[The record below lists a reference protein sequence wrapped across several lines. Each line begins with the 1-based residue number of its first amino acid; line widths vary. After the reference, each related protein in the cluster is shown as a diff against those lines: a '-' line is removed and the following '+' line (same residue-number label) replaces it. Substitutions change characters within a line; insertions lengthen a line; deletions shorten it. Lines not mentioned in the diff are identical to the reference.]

1 MRGSW
6 PPELKTSVV
15 QCSPLQEL
23 KYMIV
28 SQILVVT
35 GFHRSATSVVASY
48 LLNAGLNMGEDLMGA
63 SINNAKGHFEDWDA
77 VQLHDQFLAS
87 SGTNWQFHNECQ
99 LQTDMKQLQQYVQQ
113 RSRKSD
119 HWGVK
124 DPRACL
130 FLNDWH
136 EVLQEKG
143 QYLFTVRH
151 WSSCIE
157 SLLNRESRDLAH
169 LLPKLSADAV
179 GLQFWTK
186 PELAAHMWL
195 SYNKRILAFA
205 KENPERVLLVTQRA
219 LFQNAPILS
228 SLNTKFGFSLNTQAA
243 SPFQAELLRDQASSQ
258 IFDSLSYSL
267 KASLEAVWK
276 AILALTDLKSENEE
290 PLIFDLPVVVPQIL
304 ASYQQTL
311 INTVEVDYSSEQV
324 RNKSASDWLSAL
336 SFMNDQEEIVKYL
349 DAAKQH
355 SLLGLDLAGFL
366 HVISEHFSLNGQI
379 MLSVAK
385 LLMRIKQPV
394 KAIAYFQKVVAAK
407 VYYPYMDMLIGRC
420 NQQQLKSAEAFLF
433 FDNEIKHDPD
443 NPIFYTSKAK
453 CLMLL
458 DLNEQAELAFMTG
471 YEKGTTQT
479 TCVLPYCEYLLKC
492 EREDEALDILEKLVN
507 ETRHPNAL
515 DMLTRI
521 KLTADYQ
528 LGKAYYLKNVKIK
541 LQNKD
546 KMLWLAKTCC
556 FIPYGASEKDFIT
569 RIHGHWRDLEDSL

>member
-1 MRGSW
+1 MRGLW

-15 QCSPLQEL
+15 QCSPQQEL
-23 KYMIV
+23 TYMVV
-28 SQILVVT
+28 SKILVVT

-48 LLNAGLNMGEDLMGA
+48 LLNAGLNMGDDLMGA
-63 SINNAKGHFEDWDA
+63 TINNAKGHFEDWDA

-87 SGTNWQFHNECQ
+87 SGTNWQFHNECE
-99 LQTDMKQLQQYVQQ
+99 LQSDTKQLQQYVQQ
-113 RSRKSD
+113 RSRKSA

-143 QYLFTVRH
+143 RYLFTVRH

-157 SLLNRESRDLAH
+157 SLLNRESKDLAH
-169 LLPKLSADAV
+169 LLPKLSTDAV
-179 GLQFWTK
+179 GLQFWTN

-228 SLNTKFGFSLNTQAA
+228 SLNTKFGLSLNTQAA

-258 IFDSLSYSL
+258 IFNSLSYSL
-267 KASLEAVWK
+267 KASLEAVWQE
-276 AILALTDLKSENEE
+276 ILVLTGLKSENEE
-290 PLIFDLPVVVPQIL
+290 PLCFDLPVVDPQIL
-304 ASYQQTL
+304 VSYQQTL

-324 RNKSASDWLSAL
+324 RHKSASDWLSAL
-336 SFMNDQEEIVKYL
+336 SSMSEQEEIVKYL

-355 SLLGLDLAGFL
+355 SLLDLDLASFL
-366 HVISEHFSLNGQI
+366 HAISERFSLNGHI

-394 KAIAYFQKVVAAK
+394 KSIAYFQKTVAAK
-407 VYYPYMDMLIGRC
+407 VYYPYIDMLIGRC
-420 NQQQLKSAEAFLF
+420 NQELLKYNEALLY
-433 FDNEIKHDPD
+433 FDKAIKNDPD
-443 NPIFYTSKAK
+443 NPMFYTSKAK

-471 YEKGTTQT
+471 YKKGITQT

-492 EREDEALDILEKLVN
+492 EREDEALGILEKLVN
-507 ETRHPNAL
+507 ETRHPDAL
-515 DMLTRI
+515 DMLTRL

-528 LGKAYYLKNVKIK
+528 LGKAYYLKNVKTK

-556 FIPYGASEKDFIT
+556 FIPNGASEIDFIT
-569 RIHGHWRDLEDSL
+569 RINEHWGDLEDNL

>member
-1 MRGSW
+1 MRGLW

-15 QCSPLQEL
+15 QCSPQQEL
-23 KYMIV
+23 TYMVV
-28 SQILVVT
+28 SKILVVT

-48 LLNAGLNMGEDLMGA
+48 LLNAGLNMGDDLMGA
-63 SINNAKGHFEDWDA
+63 TINNAKGHFEDWDA

-87 SGTNWQFHNECQ
+87 SGTNWQFHNECE
-99 LQTDMKQLQQYVQQ
+99 LQSDTKQLQQYVQQ
-113 RSRKSD
+113 RSRKSA

-143 QYLFTVRH
+143 RYLFTVRH

-157 SLLNRESRDLAH
+157 SLLNRESKDLAH
-169 LLPKLSADAV
+169 LLPKLSTDAV
-179 GLQFWTK
+179 GLQFWTN

-228 SLNTKFGFSLNTQAA
+228 SLNTKFGLSLNTQAA

-258 IFDSLSYSL
+258 IFNSLSYSL
-267 KASLEAVWK
+267 KASLEAVWQE
-276 AILALTDLKSENEE
+276 ILVLTGLKSENEE
-290 PLIFDLPVVVPQIL
+290 PLCFDLPVVDPQIL
-304 ASYQQTL
+304 VSYQQTL

-324 RNKSASDWLSAL
+324 RHKSASDWLSAL
-336 SFMNDQEEIVKYL
+336 SSMSEQEEIVKYL

-355 SLLGLDLAGFL
+355 SLLDLDLASFL
-366 HVISEHFSLNGQI
+366 HAISERFSLNGHI

-394 KAIAYFQKVVAAK
+394 KSIAYFQKAVAAK
-407 VYYPYMDMLIGRC
+407 VYYPYIDMLIGRC
-420 NQQQLKSAEAFLF
+420 NQELLKYNEALLYFYKA
-433 FDNEIKHDPD
+433 IKNDPD
-443 NPIFYTSKAK
+443 NPMFYTSKAK

-471 YEKGTTQT
+471 YKKGITQT

-492 EREDEALDILEKLVN
+492 EREDEALGILEKLVN
-507 ETRHPNAL
+507 ETRHPDAL
-515 DMLTRI
+515 DMLTRL

-528 LGKAYYLKNVKIK
+528 LGKAYYLKNVKTK

-556 FIPYGASEKDFIT
+556 FIPNGASEIDFIT
-569 RIHGHWRDLEDSL
+569 RINEHWGDLEDNL